1 MIGAF
6 VVVRFDVLVGR
17 HEIEIV
23 NRIEMAFDVFQA
35 LGRTFM
41 VVKGHAGADD
51 IEDRAAP
58 MRERALNQR

>member
-6 VVVRFDVLVGR
+6 VVVRLDVLVGW

-35 LGRTFM
+35 LGRTLM

-51 IEDRAAP
+51 IEDGAAL